1 MPEYWNG
8 EGRGYRIQYKSGA
21 EEDFAK
27 AMEVRNENANSY
39 TFTNLEEWTE
49 YDVRVAAFN
58 QVGTSAYSSV
68 ATDRTIESGKSDL
81 VGRLTFHLV
90 IGELSK
96 RKNLFY
102 NFIIQFMIKKIW
114 YINRKFFYLLVPSVG
129 PSGVNA
135 TAMSSSTVSIKW
147 SGIPALQQNGEVI
160 GYKVRK
166 PFKEFSIIS
175 TAAIEFFHCKLI
187 YGCFQVL

>member
-21 EEDFAK
+21 EEEFVK

-58 QVGTSAYSSV
+58 QVGTSAYSTV

-81 VGRLTFHLV
+81 AGRLIFHLV
-90 IGELSK
+90 ICHIFQKE
-96 RKNLFY
+96 
-102 NFIIQFMIKKIW
+102 NFILFHDNQAVIYQR
-114 YINRKFFYLLVPSVG
+114 NCFYLLVPSVG

-147 SGIPALQQNGEVI
+147 SSIPALQQNGEVI

-166 PFKEFSIIS
+166 PLKEFGGIVS
-175 TAAIEFFHCKLI
+175 TVTTVFFH
-187 YGCFQVL
+187 